1 MQQKQSHAPFG
12 PDDDAAADCVTHVT
26 LDQVGFIVYSM
37 VSFAKM
43 DTSNYT
49 ELFKES
55 NAIAL
60 LQGKSRVELLKAI
73 EGGSN
78 VSRWQGSLDLI
89 AMRMQ

>member
-1 MQQKQSHAPFG
+1 
-12 PDDDAAADCVTHVT
+12 
-26 LDQVGFIVYSM
+26 
-37 VSFAKM
+37 M

-73 EGGSN
+73 EGESN
-78 VSRWQGSLDLI
+78 VSRWQGSLNLI